1 LFGLQLFGQSFEVA
15 LAFVGG
21 EDGLLDINRP
31 HPGSGSVGDG
41 GGCGIAGCGA
51 RGRGQ
56 WGGLGQGRDRCG
68 EYSGHKKSRE
78 LACHVVDFELL
89 GNLSWETG

>member
-1 LFGLQLFGQSFEVA
+1 LVTAGAAA
-15 LAFVGG
+15 LLAAALGA
-21 EDGLLDINRP
+21 
-31 HPGSGSVGDG
+31 
-41 GGCGIAGCGA
+41 AGNGA
-51 RGRGQ
+51 
-56 WGGLGQGRDRCG
+56 GLGQGRDRCG